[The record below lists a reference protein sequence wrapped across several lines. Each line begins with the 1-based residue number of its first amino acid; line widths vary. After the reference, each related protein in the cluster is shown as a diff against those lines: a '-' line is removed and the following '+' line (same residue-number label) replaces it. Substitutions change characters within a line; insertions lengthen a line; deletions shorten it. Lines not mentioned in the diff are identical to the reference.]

1 MAVHWVGSIYR
12 GRGGGASG
20 AAATWPGPLLPRPL
34 LLGAMIHSLL
44 RPRGPL
50 PGQTAGKAAGCAV
63 SSNPRSASRSAPR
76 RTPAHAMADS
86 ERLSAPGCWAAC
98 TNLLRIRKGI
108 LLFAEIVSVP
118 GQAGGQ
124 KRSGVAGSRGARR
137 PSVRQARGR
146 RCWSVGPGWVG

>member
-1 MAVHWVGSIYR
+1 M
-12 GRGGGASG
+12 GRISSGWGEGASG
-20 AAATWPGPLLPRPL
+20 AAATWPSPLLPRPL
-34 LLGAMIHSLL
+34 LLHAMIHSLL
-44 RPRGPL
+44 RPGVPL

-63 SSNPRSASRSAPR
+63 SSNSRSASTSAPR
-76 RTPAHAMADS
+76 GTPTHAMVDS

-124 KRSGVAGSRGARR
+124 KRGGVAGSCGARR
-137 PSVRQARGR
+137 PSVRQAHGGQ
-146 RCWSVGPGWVG
+146 CWAVGPEWVG